1 MEGRVC
7 DEMAHT
13 HDFMKSIHMDMKIGP
28 LTPEP
33 DTSQS
38 TVSQGVSAQVKEL
51 LPRMHKSHGLIPAP

>member
-1 MEGRVC
+1 MEGKVR

-13 HDFMKSIHMDMKIGP
+13 HDFMKSIHLYMKIGH

-38 TVSQGVSAQVKEL
+38 TVSQGVTAQVKEL
-51 LPRMHKSHGLIPAP
+51 LPRMHKSQG